1 MEEEIT
7 AWFHTHIPDEWFIE
21 PPDVQVDRDEIVVIG
36 TLAEPDATDDEDSE
50 ASRRAAWKRQIK
62 AFREATRQQ
71 RIRIAE
77 EAEAGLDRKVSWGA
91 RCGGLTLLFTHLSI
105 PAMTRLR
112 MRERKVLDTLV
123 ETGVAR
129 SRSDALAWCVRLVG
143 KHQDAWLAEL
153 REALTA
159 VERVREQGP
168 TA

>member
-1 MEEEIT
+1 MSDDIT
-7 AWFHTHIPDEWFIE
+7 AWFHARIPEDWFTE
-21 PPDVQVDRDEIVVIG
+21 PPKVEVDRDEIVVIG
-36 TLAEPDATDDEDSE
+36 TLAEPDLPDDESD
-50 ASRRAAWKRQIK
+50 ASRRAAWKRHIK
-62 AFREATRQQ
+62 AFREATRGQ

-91 RCGGLTLLFTHLSI
+91 TCGGLTLLFTHLSI

-123 ETGVAR
+123 DTGVAR

-143 KHQDAWLAEL
+143 KNQDEWLAEL

-168 TA
+168 QA